1 MFNTKVQCSG
11 MKATILRIFLVIAVG
26 LFYSLPSIKAYS
38 VLSHEAIV
46 DASWEKALQPLLK
59 NKFPGVTDSALKVAH
74 SYAYGGAIAPDM
86 GYFPFGSHLFT
97 NLVHYVRSGDFVI
110 ALINEAQDVNEY
122 AFALGFMCH
131 YMADKY
137 GHYLGVNRSVP
148 IVYPKLME
156 KYGDVVTYEQDKTAH
171 RRTEFSFDVLQTAKG
186 NYATLAYHD
195 FIGFNVSRPV
205 LERAFSKTY
214 GLNLNDVFRDLSLS
228 IVTFRWSVKSLFPV
242 FTKAAWNLK
251 KNEILKS
258 QPTATSR
265 SFRYRMRRANYYQE
279 FGKEQKKPN
288 IFIKTLSWF
297 ILVVPKVGPLKAL
310 KIKAPG
316 PVAEKLFIQSFDSTL
331 AHCSTAAKTLGNGPL
346 TLSNIDFDTGN
357 NTGPGEYKL
366 ADATY
371 NDELLKL
378 SKREFKL
385 LNKELKQNI
394 TVFYRQQQSSHNTK
408 RQQKKLKK
416 VNAALMALSK
426 ATY

>member
-1 MFNTKVQCSG
+1 
-11 MKATILRIFLVIAVG
+11 MKATAFKFVLLTALY
-26 LFYSLPSIKAYS
+26 LFSSPRSSKAYS
-38 VLSHEAIV
+38 VLSHEAII
-46 DASWEKALQPLLK
+46 DASWERSLQPLLK
-59 NKFPGVTDSALKVAH
+59 SKFPGTTDSALKVAH

-97 NLVHYVRSGDFVI
+97 NLVHYVRSGDFVV
-110 ALINEAQDVNEY
+110 ALIEEAKDVNEY

-137 GHYLGVNRSVP
+137 GHFIGVNKCVP
-148 IVYPKLME
+148 IVYPKL
-156 KYGDVVTYEQDKTAH
+156 KAQYGDVVTYEEDKTAH
-171 RRTEFSFDVLQTAKG
+171 RRMEFAFDVLQTAKG

-214 GLNLNDVFRDLSLS
+214 GLDLNDVFRDLSLS
-228 IVTFRWSVKSLFPV
+228 IATFRWSVKSLFPV

-258 QPTATSR
+258 QPTATAR
-265 SFRYRMRRANYYQE
+265 NFRYKMRRANYYQE

-288 IFIKTLSWF
+288 IFVKTLSWF
-297 ILVVPKVGPLKAL
+297 ILVLPKVGPLKVL

-316 PVAEKLFIQSFDSTL
+316 AEAEKLFIQSFDSVL
-331 AHCSTAAKTLGNGPL
+331 FHCNAATKTLMKGPL
-346 TLSNIDFDTGN
+346 TLGNIDFDTGN
-357 NTGPGEYKL
+357 DTAPGEYKL

-371 NDELLKL
+371 GNVLLKL

-385 LNKELKQNI
+385 LNNNLKQNL
-394 TVFYRQQQSSHNTK
+394 TAFYNQSKPTLTTK
-408 RQQKKLKK
+408 KQRREWKKIST
-416 VNAALMALSK
+416 ALEQLNVAKTL
-426 ATY
+426 

>member
-1 MFNTKVQCSG
+1 MKTTAFKFLFTTAVCLLCS
-11 MKATILRIFLVIAVG
+11 AQA
-26 LFYSLPSIKAYS
+26 SKAYS

-46 DASWEKALQPLLK
+46 DANWEKSLQPLLK
-59 NKFPGVTDSALKVAH
+59 NKFPGTTDSALKVAH

-97 NLVHYVRSGDFVI
+97 NLVHYVRSGDLVV
-110 ALINEAQDVNEY
+110 ALLAEAKDVNEY

-137 GHYLGVNRSVP
+137 GHFIGVNRSVP
-148 IVYPKLME
+148 IVYPKLMQ
-156 KYGDVVTYEQDKTAH
+156 KFGAVVTYEEDKTAH

-214 GLNLNDVFRDLSLS
+214 GLDLNDVFRDLSLS
-228 IVTFRWSVKSLFPV
+228 IATFRWSVKSLFPV

-251 KNEILKS
+251 KNDILKS
-258 QPTATSR
+258 QPTATAR
-265 SFRYRMRRANYYQE
+265 NFRYRMRRANYYQE

-288 IFIKTLSWF
+288 IFVKTLSWF
-297 ILVVPKVGPLKAL
+297 ILVLPKIGPLKVL

-316 PVAEKLFIQSFDSTL
+316 PVAEKLFIQSFDTVL
-331 AHCSTAAKTLGNGPL
+331 LHCNDAVRILKSGPL

-357 NTGPGEYKL
+357 NTAPGEYKL

-371 NDELLKL
+371 ANVLLKL
-378 SKREFKL
+378 SKKEFKL
-385 LNKELKQNI
+385 LNNELKQNI
-394 TVFYRQQQSSHNTK
+394 TGFYSQSKPTLTTRK
-408 RQQKKLKK
+408 QRKQWKKI
-416 VNAALMALSK
+416 NAALEQLNTVK
-426 ATY
+426 NL